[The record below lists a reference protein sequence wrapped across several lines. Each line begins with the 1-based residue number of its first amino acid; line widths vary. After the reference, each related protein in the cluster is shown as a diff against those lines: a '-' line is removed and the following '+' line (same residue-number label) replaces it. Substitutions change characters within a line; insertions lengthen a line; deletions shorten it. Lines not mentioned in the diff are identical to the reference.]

1 MASLRCKA
9 GDLARVVSAWN
20 PALVGRTVIVGE
32 MHSVRDRE
40 WRIILLGE
48 PGFTLTKNRFRL
60 GIGNNMLAGDEQ
72 LEPLR
77 PEELETSEQAREMS
91 HA

>member
-1 MASLRCKA
+1 MADLRCRA

-20 PALVGRTVIVGE
+20 PALVGRVAVVRE
-32 MHSVRDRE
+32 LHSIRDRE
-40 WRIILLGE
+40 WRITLLGE

-77 PEELETSEQAREMS
+77 PEELETPEQAREVS

>member
-1 MASLRCKA
+1 MADLRCRA

-20 PALVGRTVIVGE
+20 PALVGRVVVVRE

-40 WRIILLGE
+40 WRITLLGE

-72 LEPLR
+72 LEPLH
-77 PEELETSEQAREMS
+77 PEELETPEQAREVS